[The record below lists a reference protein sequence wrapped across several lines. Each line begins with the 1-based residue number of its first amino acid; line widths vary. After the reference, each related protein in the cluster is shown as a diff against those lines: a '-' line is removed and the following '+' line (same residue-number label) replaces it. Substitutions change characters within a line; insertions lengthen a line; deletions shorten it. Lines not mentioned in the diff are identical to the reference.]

1 MDLSKNNLKK
11 LVWVIPAITAFLIA
25 LIPTIKYQWPLG
37 WDIIYHIQY
46 AKVYA
51 LYGFTL
57 TDPLLNA
64 PVGQKIGYPPLFHFL
79 VASLG
84 TLLKADFFQ
93 IARLLQPFFAMFI
106 VLSVSYVARKF
117 YGCVAGI
124 SAGFLVLSSYLVA
137 RIVLPLPENLALIFL
152 PLVVYFYYL
161 SAEKKRPKYALISGI
176 IFIIVILAHQ
186 GATLS
191 LFLTVT
197 SLSVVELI
205 FYRDLRTF
213 KNYVGFLLPIIS
225 LIVAGVV
232 VILFLSPDIIT
243 GILNQGINAVI
254 GLSTSLYANRPSG
267 ILTYLGSM
275 GFLVLIFAAIG
286 GIMAIKKR
294 DRKALYILTWIIAM
308 FLLSK
313 AYWFGI
319 NVISYRVLIYILIP
333 LSILGGFGLS
343 QFYERIKRYK
353 NFSSP
358 KFSAAFLIIIFAL
371 CIFQGVSTVENPK
384 IAVFK
389 VKNQFDSV
397 QIAPP
402 SSSEVDLANWFQKNG
417 DRNKSFV
424 ISNQFSGMFLT
435 TETDMPMH
443 YGFELY
449 SLKNT
454 NKSAFQEQNIG
465 YIIYDKKLFFSD
477 QNNELQL
484 ITVDSE
490 FYPLYY
496 FNKNI
501 KTNLNEI
508 IPDYAQVVYENDEF
522 IVCQIEY

>member
-11 LVWVIPAITAFLIA
+11 LLWAIPAIAAFLIA

-57 TDPLLNA
+57 NDPLLNA
-64 PVGQKIGYPPLFHFL
+64 PLGQKIGYPPLFHFL

-93 IARLLQPFFAMFI
+93 IARFLQPIFAMFI

-117 YGCVAGI
+117 YGSVAGI
-124 SAGFLVLSSYLVA
+124 SAGFLVLSSYLIT

-152 PLVVYFYYL
+152 PLSVYLYYL
-161 SAEKKRPKYALISGI
+161 SAEKKRFKYALISGI

-186 GATLS
+186 GAILS
-191 LFLTVT
+191 VFLTVT
-197 SLSVVELI
+197 SLTLIELI
-205 FYRDLRTF
+205 FYRDLRAL
-213 KNYVGFLLPIIS
+213 KNYAGFLVPLIS
-225 LIVAGVV
+225 LAVVGVV
-232 VILFLSPDIIT
+232 VILFLSPDIIN
-243 GILNQGINAVI
+243 GILNQGINAAI
-254 GLSTSLYANRPSG
+254 GLSTSLTANRPSSL
-267 ILTYLGSM
+267 LTYLGSM

-294 DRKALYILTWIIAM
+294 DRKDLYILTWIMAM
-308 FLLSK
+308 VLLSK
-313 AYWFGI
+313 ADWFGI

-343 QFYERIKRYK
+343 GFYDRLKLYK

-358 KFSAAFLIIIFAL
+358 KFRAAFLISIFAL
-371 CIFQGVSTVENPK
+371 CMFQGVLTVENPK

-389 VKNQFDSV
+389 VKNDFESV

-402 SSSEVDLANWFQKNG
+402 SLSEVDLANWFQENG
-417 DRNKSFV
+417 DKNRSFV

-465 YIIYDKKLFFSD
+465 YIIYDKKLVLPN
-477 QNNELQL
+477 QNNQLQL
-484 ITVDSE
+484 TTVNSE

-496 FNKNI
+496 FNKDI
-501 KTNLNEI
+501 KTNINEI
-508 IPDYAQVVYENDEF
+508 IPDYATIVYENDEF
-522 IVCQIEY
+522 IVVQIKY